1 VNGIESN
8 KITIQTSDPSVE
20 LKNDRREIFGWL
32 TYDWANSA
40 FFTTVVTVLAGPYLT
55 ALAQADVG
63 KSGVVLGLGPFG
75 SITSD
80 NLFTSTLGASIFLQ
94 IFLLPILGS
103 IADFTPLKKRMM
115 AVFCYVGVVSS
126 SLLFFIHGTSYLWGC
141 LFLLISNICFA
152 ASNVFYNSFL
162 VDITTEDKRDK
173 ISSYGYASGYVG
185 GLIMLFVNLALIN
198 FGDKIGIDKALAVRV
213 SMLSASLWWGVFA
226 VVTFVCIK
234 KREPHRKPEGKSL
247 VTVGFIEI
255 WRTLRELVGLK
266 YTLLFLAG
274 YLLYNDGIQTVILN
288 SSIFLSQELFISRGL
303 ESDSTFLLAIF
314 VVAQVFALIGAIAFE
329 RLSRVIGTKQTIILS
344 LAIWAGIVIFAYGF
358 LQTST
363 QAYIMA
369 IFIGLV
375 LGPTQAL
382 SRSLF
387 SQMIPK
393 SRESAF
399 FGLYEISEKG
409 TSWIGN
415 LVFAVV
421 VGTTGSYRQAILALI
436 VFFVAGMLILFFT
449 NTTRAIHEAGNLTPE
464 EAAKK

>member
-387 SQMIPK
+387 LQMIPK

>member
-1 VNGIESN
+1 MDSSIHG
-8 KITIQTSDPSVE
+8 
-20 LKNDRREIFGWL
+20 KNDRREIFGWL

-55 ALAQADVG
+55 ALAQAPIEQGGVG
-63 KSGVVLGLGPFG
+63 KGGIVLSLGPIG

-94 IFLLPILGS
+94 IFLLPLLGS
-103 IADFTPLKKRMM
+103 IADFTPWKKKMM
-115 AVFCYVGVVSS
+115 AAFCYFGVISS
-126 SLLFFIHGTSYLWGC
+126 SMLFFITGSSYLWGC

-162 VDITTEDKRDK
+162 VDITSEDQRDK
-173 ISSYGYASGYVG
+173 ISSYGYAAGYVG
-185 GLIMLFVNLALIN
+185 GLLMLFFNLALIN
-198 FGDKIGIDKALAVRV
+198 FGGSFGIDKGLAVRL
-213 SMLSASLWWGVFA
+213 SMLTASLWWGVFA
-226 VVTFVCIK
+226 AVTFSLIRN
-234 KREPHRKPEGKSL
+234 REPQRNANGKNL
-247 VTVGFIEI
+247 VTVGFVEI
-255 WRTLRELVGLK
+255 WRTLRELAGLK

-303 ESDSTFLLAIF
+303 ESDSTFLLGIF
-314 VVAQVFALIGAIAFE
+314 IVAQVFALIGALVFE
-329 RLSRVIGTKQTIILS
+329 RIARIIGAKKTIIVC
-344 LAIWAGIVIFAYGF
+344 LAIWSAIVVFAYGF
-358 LQTST
+358 LNNAI

-369 IFIGLV
+369 VFIGLV
-375 LGPTQAL
+375 LGSTQAL

-421 VGTTGSYRQAILALI
+421 VGTTGSYRHAILALI
-436 VFFVAGMLILFFT
+436 VFFIAGMIILLLT
-449 NTTRAIHEAGNLTPE
+449 NTTRAIHDAGNLTPD
-464 EAAKK
+464 EAAEV

>member
-1 VNGIESN
+1 MASATFE
-8 KITIQTSDPSVE
+8 
-20 LKNDRREIFGWL
+20 KNDRREIFGWL

-63 KSGVVLGLGPFG
+63 PGGVVIGLGPFG

-80 NLFTSTLGASIFLQ
+80 NLFTSTLAASIFLQ

-103 IADFTPLKKRMM
+103 IADFTPLKKKMM
-115 AVFCYVGVVSS
+115 ASFCYFGVFSS
-126 SLLFFIHGTSYLWGC
+126 SLLFFITGDSYVWGC
-141 LFLLISNICFA
+141 VFLLTSNICFA

-162 VDITTEDKRDK
+162 VDITTEDRRDK
-173 ISSYGYASGYVG
+173 ISSFGYAAGYLG
-185 GLIMLFVNLALIN
+185 GLVMLFINLGLIN
-198 FGDKIGIDKALAVRV
+198 LGPRFGIDQGLAVRI
-213 SMLSASLWWGVFA
+213 SMLAASLWWGGFA
-226 VVTFVCIK
+226 AISFWLIRSRV
-234 KREPHRKPEGKSL
+234 PHRDAAGRNIVSL
-247 VTVGFIEI
+247 GFVEL
-255 WRTLRELVGLK
+255 WRTMKELAGLK
-266 YTLLFLAG
+266 YTLLFLVG

-288 SSIFLSQELFISRGL
+288 SSIFLSQELFISRGV

-314 VVAQVFALIGAIAFE
+314 VVAQVAALIGALVFE
-329 RLSRVIGTKQTIILS
+329 RISRVIGAKKTIIVCLM
-344 LAIWAGIVIFAYGF
+344 IWSAIVIFAYGF
-358 LQTST
+358 LESFLH
-363 QAYIMA
+363 AWIMA
-369 IFIGLV
+369 VFIGLV
-375 LGPTQAL
+375 LGSTQAL

-436 VFFVAGMLILFFT
+436 VFFVAGMVILIFT
-449 NTTRAIHEAGNLTPE
+449 NTAKAIHDAGNLTPD
-464 EAAKK
+464 EAAQLKG

>member
-1 VNGIESN
+1 METKV
-8 KITIQTSDPSVE
+8 VE
-20 LKNDRREIFGWL
+20 KNDRREIFGWL

-63 KSGVVLGLGPFG
+63 KGGVVVSLGPLG

-80 NLFTSTLGASIFLQ
+80 NLFPSTLAASIFLQ
-94 IFLLPILGS
+94 IFLLPVLGS
-103 IADFTPLKKRMM
+103 VADFTPWKKKMM
-115 AVFCYVGVVSS
+115 ASFCYFGVFSS
-126 SLLFFIHGTSYLWGC
+126 SLLFFITGTSYLWGC
-141 LFLLISNICFA
+141 FFLLTSNICFA
-152 ASNVFYNSFL
+152 ATNVFYNSFL

-173 ISSYGYASGYVG
+173 ISSYGYAAGYIG
-185 GLIMLFVNLALIN
+185 GLIMLFINLALIN
-198 FGDKIGIDKALAVRV
+198 FGHYIGLDQGMAVRT
-213 SMLSASLWWGVFA
+213 SMLAASIWWGGFGA
-226 VVTFVCIK
+226 IAFWLIRSRK
-234 KREPHRKPEGKSL
+234 PHRDAKGRNL
-247 VTVGFIEI
+247 VSVGFVEL
-255 WRTLRELVGLK
+255 WRTMRELLGLK

-288 SSIFLSQELFISRGL
+288 SSVFLSQELFISRGV
-303 ESDSTFLLAIF
+303 ESDSTFLLGIF
-314 VVAQVFALIGAIAFE
+314 VVAQVSALIGALAFE
-329 RLSRVIGTKQTIILS
+329 RVSRVIGSKRTIMICLV
-344 LAIWAGIVIFAYGF
+344 IWSSIVIFAYGF
-358 LQTST
+358 LQSFLH
-363 QAYIMA
+363 AWIMA
-369 IFIGLV
+369 VFIGLV

-415 LVFAVV
+415 AVFAIV

-436 VFFVAGMLILFFT
+436 GFFVGGMIILFFT
-449 NTTRAIHEAGNLTPE
+449 NTAKAIHAAGNLTPE
-464 EAAKK
+464 EAAQLQS

>member
-1 VNGIESN
+1 MND
-8 KITIQTSDPSVE
+8 T
-20 LKNDRREIFGWL
+20 KNDRREIFGWL

-63 KSGVVLGLGPFG
+63 KSGVVLSLGPIG
-75 SITSD
+75 SVTSD
-80 NLFTSTLGASIFLQ
+80 NLFTSTLGTSIFLQ
-94 IFLLPILGS
+94 IFLLPMLGS
-103 IADFTPLKKRMM
+103 IADFTPLKKKMM
-115 AVFCYVGVVSS
+115 ASFCYFGVITS
-126 SLLFFIHGTSYLWGC
+126 SLLFFITGTAYLWGC

-173 ISSYGYASGYVG
+173 ISSYGYAAGYVG
-185 GLIMLFVNLALIN
+185 GLIMLFINLALIN
-198 FGDKIGIDKALAVRV
+198 FGPSIGIDKGLAVRM
-213 SMLSASLWWGVFA
+213 SMLAASLWWGAFA
-226 VVTFVCIK
+226 AVTFTMVRT
-234 KREPHRKPEGKSL
+234 REPERQANGKSL
-247 VTVGFIEI
+247 ITIGFVEL
-255 WRTLRELVGLK
+255 WRTMRELAGLK
-266 YTLLFLAG
+266 YTLLFLCG

-288 SSIFLSQELFISRGL
+288 SSIFLSQELFISRGV
-303 ESDSTFLLAIF
+303 ESNPTFLLGIF
-314 VVAQVFALIGAIAFE
+314 VVAQIFALIGALVFE
-329 RLSRVIGTKQTIILS
+329 RIARVIGAKRTIIVC
-344 LAIWAGIVIFAYGF
+344 LAIWSGIVVFAYGF
-358 LQTST
+358 LQSFL
-363 QAYIMA
+363 QAWIMA
-369 IFIGLV
+369 SFIGLV
-375 LGPTQAL
+375 LGSTQAL

-436 VFFVAGMLILFFT
+436 VFFVAGMIILMAT
-449 NTTRAIHEAGNLTPE
+449 DTKRAIHAAGNLTPE
-464 EAAKK
+464 EAANG

>member
-1 VNGIESN
+1 MKTTAFE
-8 KITIQTSDPSVE
+8 
-20 LKNDRREIFGWL
+20 KNDRREIVGWL

-55 ALAQADVG
+55 ALAQAEVG
-63 KSGVVLGLGPFG
+63 KGGVVLSLGPLG

-80 NLFTSTLGASIFLQ
+80 NLFPSTLAASIFLQ

-103 IADFTPLKKRMM
+103 IADFTPWKKKMM
-115 AVFCYVGVVSS
+115 ASFCYFGVFSS
-126 SLLFFIHGTSYLWGC
+126 SLLFFITGTSYLWGC
-141 LFLLISNICFA
+141 VFLLISNICFA
-152 ASNVFYNSFL
+152 ATNVFYNSFL

-173 ISSYGYASGYVG
+173 ISSYGYAVGYIG
-185 GLIMLFVNLALIN
+185 GLIMLFINLALIN
-198 FGDKIGIDKALAVRV
+198 FGDRVGMDKGMAVRT
-213 SMLSASLWWGVFA
+213 SMLAASIWWGGFGA
-226 VVTFVCIK
+226 VTFWLL
-234 KREPHRKPEGKSL
+234 RSRKPERDARGRNL
-247 VTVGFIEI
+247 VAVGFIEL
-255 WRTLRELVGLK
+255 WRTMRELVGLK

-288 SSIFLSQELFISRGL
+288 SSVFLSQELFISRGA

-314 VVAQVFALIGAIAFE
+314 VVAQVSALIGALIFE
-329 RLSRVIGTKQTIILS
+329 RISRVIGAKRTIIICLM
-344 LAIWAGIVIFAYGF
+344 IWSAIVIFAYGF
-358 LQTST
+358 LQSFLH
-363 QAYIMA
+363 AWIMA
-369 IFIGLV
+369 VFIGLV

-415 LVFAVV
+415 AVFAVV
-421 VGTTGSYRQAILALI
+421 VGSTGSYRQAILALI
-436 VFFVAGMLILFFT
+436 VFFVVGMVILVFT
-449 NTTRAIHEAGNLTPE
+449 NTAKAIHEAGNLTPE
-464 EAAKK
+464 EAAKGGL